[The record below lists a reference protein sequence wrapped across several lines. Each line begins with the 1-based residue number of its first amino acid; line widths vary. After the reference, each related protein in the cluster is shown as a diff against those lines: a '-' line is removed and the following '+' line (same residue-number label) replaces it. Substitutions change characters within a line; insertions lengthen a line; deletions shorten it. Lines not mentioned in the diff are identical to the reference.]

1 MVRKMVAVAGR
12 VAAVLVAAV
21 VFAIVLWP
29 FTEGKRQHA
38 AIVEFEDPASRLR
51 PYTDGVRVWV
61 QVKVRFRVTNPL
73 LVPWSAAS
81 RMTALTRATE
91 DGFGAAQFVTS
102 RTRKNF
108 ADAFQT
114 AVVTRMN
121 EVLRRRGLHID
132 GFGDVEMREE
142 HVRGP
147 TEAVQ

>member
-1 MVRKMVAVAGR
+1 MGRKVAVIAAR
-12 VAAVLVAAV
+12 IAAVLIAAL
-21 VFAIVLWP
+21 VFLVVLWP

-38 AIVEFEDPASRLR
+38 AVVEFEDPASRLR
-51 PYTDGVRVWV
+51 PYTEGVRIWV
-61 QVKVRFRVTNPL
+61 QVKVNYHVTNPL

-81 RMTALTRATE
+81 RRTALTRATE

-108 ADAFQT
+108 EKVFQE

-132 GFGDVEMREE
+132 DFGDVDMRSEY
-142 HVRGP
+142 VRAP
-147 TEAVQ
+147 